1 MKRTALLL
9 ASATLLAA
17 CSEPDQTLT
26 SRNTNRGDVAPWQGA
41 HNVHVEKG
49 WNPGNQSS
57 WENQI
62 RARGQLQ
69 NEYLKTN

>member
-1 MKRTALLL
+1 MRPALLL
-9 ASATLLAA
+9 AAAAMLLAG
-17 CSEPDQTLT
+17 CGEPDQAKTGD
-26 SRNTNRGDVAPWQGA
+26 NTNRSDVAAWQGA
-41 HNVHVEKG
+41 KNPHVVQG

-69 NEYLKTN
+69 NEYVKTN